1 MKGLCIKIFLK
12 GLMEYLCIF
21 NLYIF
26 FGVRMIL
33 VEVDMFN
40 IWISIGILFMV
51 NICFFKKGYLFFNK
65 FLL

>member
-40 IWISIGILFMV
+40 IRISIGILFTV
-51 NICFFKKGYLFFNK
+51 NICF
-65 FLL
+65 